1 MFQTAVLASGSKG
14 NCVLVRTEKTKLL
27 VDAGISGKRI
37 WAAMDS
43 LQLKK
48 EKLNGILITHEHG
61 DHILGVGAV
70 SRTLKIPV
78 YITRDTYEAC
88 KHRLGKLFDRIE
100 FISAGKTF
108 FIHDLIIHP
117 LQSSHDA
124 IDSVN
129 FTFEQQGTADLKLAV
144 ATDLGFQTMLL
155 IKHLKGCSTIVLE
168 SNHDEQMLREGRYEW
183 HLKQRILSN
192 QGHLSNV
199 QAVGV
204 ISQIMHPGLRNL
216 ILAHLSEIN
225 NHPDIAQET
234 MRKYL
239 AAINAGTRLIIADQ
253 FLHTPLIE
261 V

>member
-14 NCVLVRTEKTKLL
+14 NCVLVRTTQAKLL
-27 VDAGISGKRI
+27 VDAGISAKRI
-37 WAAMDS
+37 WAALDS
-43 LQLKK
+43 LHLKK
-48 EKLNGILITHEHG
+48 EKLNGILVTHEHG
-61 DHILGVGAV
+61 DHIMGVGAV
-70 SRTLKIPV
+70 SRLLKIPV
-78 YITRDTYEAC
+78 YITRDTYDAC

-100 FISAGKTF
+100 FISAGISF
-108 FIHDLIIHP
+108 QLGDIIVHP

-129 FTFEQQGTADLKLAV
+129 FTFEQNDSPDRKLAV

-168 SNHDEQMLREGRYEW
+168 SNHDEKMLRDGPYDW

-192 QGHLSNV
+192 QGHLSNG

-204 ISQIMHPGLRNL
+204 ISQIMHPGLKNL
-216 ILAHLSEIN
+216 VLAHLSEVN
-225 NHPDIAQET
+225 NHPDVAKET
-234 MRKYL
+234 MLKYL
-239 AAINAGTRLIIADQ
+239 QTINASTRLIVADQ